1 MSELNIEN
9 ILNALENEDNEN
21 ILQLDHE
28 KISKMK
34 NDILQKLGLER
45 DKLKQYHK
53 SLKNYRFIDE
63 LPDLHY
69 GSYIRW
75 INIRDPGKV
84 KLTNGGIV
92 CEMKVGDD
100 GIIVVCKNKMNRFFS
115 FKMNETLIFQRLS
128 EQERVLLSAL
138 DYLNA

>member
-1 MSELNIEN
+1 MN
-9 ILNALENEDNEN
+9 
-21 ILQLDHE
+21 
-28 KISKMK
+28 
-34 NDILQKLGLER
+34 
-45 DKLKQYHK
+45 
-53 SLKNYRFIDE
+53 LKNYRFIDE

-75 INIRDPGKV
+75 ITIKDPQNI

-115 FKMNETLIFQRLS
+115 FKMNILPLYFK
-128 EQERVLLSAL
+128 
-138 DYLNA
+138 DYQNKNKYFYRH

>member
-1 MSELNIEN
+1 MTELNVDS
-9 ILNALENEDNEN
+9 LLKALENEDNEN
-21 ILQLDHE
+21 ILQLDHK

-34 NDILQKLGLER
+34 NDILQKLHLSR
-45 DKLKQYHK
+45 DKLKQIHK

-75 INIRDPGKV
+75 ITIKNPDNI

-92 CEMKVGDD
+92 CEMKVGDE
-100 GIIVVCKNKMNRFFS
+100 GIVVVCKNRMNRFFS
-115 FKMNETLIFQRLS
+115 LKMNETLIFQRLS
-128 EQERVLLSAL
+128 EQEQILLSAL